1 MILSRCKVAA
11 LDQIACLVLIS
22 KVWLINTITCNKKFS
37 GGFCMLKR
45 YLLAPGPTPVPS
57 EVLLAMAA
65 PIIHHR
71 SPDFLPVLDSAKKGL
86 QWLYQTKNDV
96 LILSSTGTG
105 GMVGAVN
112 NFFNKE
118 DKVLVIN
125 GGKFGE
131 RWTKICQSYGL
142 DVEEITVEWG
152 YAVNPEEVEERLQ
165 KNRNIRGVF
174 AQASETS
181 TGVYHDIEALASVVK
196 KYPDTLFIVDAISA
210 LVAHDLKTDAWG
222 IDIMVGGSQKGVM
235 MPPGIAFVSVSDKA
249 WARAETSKIPKFY
262 FNFKKEREN
271 LAKNQTNFTS
281 PVTLIIGLNESLK
294 MLQAEGL
301 ENVFKRHEL
310 LANATRKAV
319 QAIGLKLYPKE
330 SPSNAVTAIMTPDGI
345 DGQAVYK
352 NLREKYGI
360 TAAGG
365 QDRARGK
372 IFRIA
377 HLGYADRF
385 DVITAIAGIEMVLKG
400 MGHPVTLGTGVAVAQ
415 ELLMV

>member
-1 MILSRCKVAA
+1 
-11 LDQIACLVLIS
+11 
-22 KVWLINTITCNKKFS
+22 
-37 GGFCMLKR
+37 MLKR
-45 YLLAPGPTPVPS
+45 YLLAPGPTPVPA
-57 EVLLAMAA
+57 EILLSMAA

-112 NFFNKE
+112 NFFNQGDE
-118 DKVLVIN
+118 VLVVN

-131 RWTKICQSYGL
+131 RWTKICQAYGL
-142 DVEEITVEWG
+142 KVEEIVVEWG
-152 YAVNPEEVEERLQ
+152 YAVKPAEVEERLK
-165 KNRNIRGVF
+165 KNKNLKGVF
-174 AQASETS
+174 VQATETS
-181 TGVYHDIEALASVVK
+181 TGVYHDIQTLSSIVR
-196 KYPDTLFIVDAISA
+196 KYEDTLFVVDAISA
-210 LVAHDLKTDAWG
+210 LVAHDLRTDEWG

-235 MPPGIAFVSVSDKA
+235 LPPGIAFVSVSEKA
-249 WARAETSKIPKFY
+249 WKKAETSKIPKFY

-281 PVTLIIGLNESLK
+281 PVTLIIGLNAGLK

-301 ENVFKRHEL
+301 ENVFKRHER
-310 LANATRKAV
+310 LAHATRKAV
-319 QAIGLKLYPKE
+319 QAIGLDLYPKE
-330 SPSNAVTAIMTPDGI
+330 SPANSVTAIMTPPGI

-360 TAAGG
+360 TTAGG
-365 QDRARGK
+365 QDKAKGK

-377 HLGYADRF
+377 HLGYSDRF
-385 DVITAIAGIEMVLKG
+385 DIITAIAGIEMVLKG
-400 MGHPVTLGTGVAVAQ
+400 MGYPVTLGTGVAVAQ
-415 ELLMV
+415 ALLMD

>member
-1 MILSRCKVAA
+1 
-11 LDQIACLVLIS
+11 
-22 KVWLINTITCNKKFS
+22 
-37 GGFCMLKR
+37 MLKR
-45 YLLAPGPTPVPS
+45 YLLAPGPTPVPPD
-57 EVLLAMAA
+57 VLLAMAA

-71 SPDFLPVLDSAKKGL
+71 SADFLPVLDAAKKGL
-86 QWLYQTKNDV
+86 QWLYQTRNDV
-96 LILSSTGTG
+96 LILCSTGTG
-105 GMVGAVN
+105 GMVGSVN
-112 NFFNKE
+112 NFFNKG

-131 RWTKICQSYGL
+131 RWTKICQAYGL
-142 DVEEITVEWG
+142 DVEEIVVEWG
-152 YAVNPEEVEERLQ
+152 YAVKPSLVEEKLK
-165 KNRNIRGVF
+165 KNRDIKGVF
-174 AQASETS
+174 VQASETS
-181 TGVYHDIEALASVVK
+181 TGVYHDIQALGSVVK
-196 KYPDTLFIVDAISA
+196 QFDDTLFIVDAISA
-210 LVAHDLKTDAWG
+210 LVAHDLKADAWA

-235 MPPGIAFVSVSDKA
+235 LPPGLAFVSVSEKA
-249 WARAETSKIPKFY
+249 WAKAETSTMPKFY

-301 ENVFKRHEL
+301 EKVFRRHEW

-319 QAIGLKLYPKE
+319 QAIGLELYPRE
-330 SPSNAVTAIMTPDGI
+330 SPSNAVTAIMAPQGI

-365 QDRARGK
+365 QDKAKGK

-400 MGHPVTLGTGVAVAQ
+400 MGHPVKLGAGVAAAQ
-415 ELLMV
+415 ELLMA

>member
-1 MILSRCKVAA
+1 
-11 LDQIACLVLIS
+11 
-22 KVWLINTITCNKKFS
+22 
-37 GGFCMLKR
+37 MLKR

-57 EVLLAMAA
+57 EVLLAMSA

-71 SPDFLPVLDSAKKGL
+71 SPDFLPVLDAAKKGL

-96 LILSSTGTG
+96 LILCSSGTG
-105 GMVGAVN
+105 GMVGSVN
-112 NFFNKE
+112 NFFSQG
-118 DKVLVIN
+118 DKVIVIN

-142 DVEEITVEWG
+142 KVDEIMVEWG
-152 YAVNPEEVEERLQ
+152 YAIKPEIVEKKL
-165 KNRNIRGVF
+165 KKDKDIKGVF
-174 AQASETS
+174 VQASETS
-181 TGVYHDIEALASVVK
+181 TGVYHEINALASIVK
-196 KYPDTLFIVDAISA
+196 KYKDTLLIVDAISA
-210 LVAHDLKTDAWG
+210 LVAHDLRTDEWE
-222 IDIMVGGSQKGVM
+222 IDIMVGGSQKGLM
-235 MPPGIAFVSVSDKA
+235 LPPGLAFVSVSEKA
-249 WARAETSKIPKFY
+249 WKKSETSKLPRFY

-294 MLQAEGL
+294 MLQKEGL
-301 ENVFKRHEL
+301 VNVFKRHER
-310 LANATRKAV
+310 LAHATRKAV
-319 QAIGLKLYPKE
+319 QALGLELYSKD
-330 SPSNAVTAIMTPDGI
+330 SPSNAVTAIMTPPGI

-377 HLGYADRF
+377 HLGYVDRF

-400 MGHPVTLGTGVAVAQ
+400 MGHPVKLGTGVAVAE
-415 ELLMV
+415 ELLIE

>member
-1 MILSRCKVAA
+1 
-11 LDQIACLVLIS
+11 
-22 KVWLINTITCNKKFS
+22 
-37 GGFCMLKR
+37 MLKR
-45 YLLAPGPTPVPS
+45 YLLAPGPTPVPA
-57 EVLLAMAA
+57 EILLSMAA

-112 NFFNKE
+112 NFFNQGDE
-118 DKVLVIN
+118 VLVVN

-131 RWTKICQSYGL
+131 RWTKICQAYGL
-142 DVEEITVEWG
+142 KVEEIVVEWG
-152 YAVNPEEVEERLQ
+152 YAVKPAEVEERLK
-165 KNRNIRGVF
+165 KNKNLKGVF
-174 AQASETS
+174 VQATETS
-181 TGVYHDIEALASVVK
+181 TGVYHDIQTLSSIVR
-196 KYPDTLFIVDAISA
+196 KYEDTLFVVDAISA
-210 LVAHDLKTDAWG
+210 LVAHDLRTDEWG

-235 MPPGIAFVSVSDKA
+235 LPPGIAFVSVSEKA
-249 WARAETSKIPKFY
+249 WKKAETSKIPKFY

-281 PVTLIIGLNESLK
+281 PVTLIIGLNAGLK

-301 ENVFKRHEL
+301 ENVFKRHER
-310 LANATRKAV
+310 LAHATRKAV
-319 QAIGLKLYPKE
+319 QAIGLDLYPKE
-330 SPSNAVTAIMTPDGI
+330 SPANSVTAIMTPPGI

-365 QDRARGK
+365 QDKAKGK

-377 HLGYADRF
+377 HLGYSDRF
-385 DVITAIAGIEMVLKG
+385 DIITAIAGIEMVLKG
-400 MGHPVTLGTGVAVAQ
+400 MGYPVTLGTGVAVAQ
-415 ELLMV
+415 ALLMD

>member
-1 MILSRCKVAA
+1 
-11 LDQIACLVLIS
+11 
-22 KVWLINTITCNKKFS
+22 
-37 GGFCMLKR
+37 MLKR

-57 EVLLAMAA
+57 EVLLAMSA

-71 SPDFLPVLDSAKKGL
+71 SPDFLPVLDAAKKGL

-96 LILSSTGTG
+96 LILCSSGTG
-105 GMVGAVN
+105 GMVGSVN
-112 NFFNKE
+112 NFFSQG
-118 DKVLVIN
+118 DKVIVIN

-142 DVEEITVEWG
+142 KVDEIMVEWG
-152 YAVNPEEVEERLQ
+152 YAIKPEIVEEKL
-165 KNRNIRGVF
+165 KKDKDIKGVF
-174 AQASETS
+174 VQASETS
-181 TGVYHDIEALASVVK
+181 TGVYHEIKALASIVK
-196 KYPDTLFIVDAISA
+196 KYEDTLLIVDAISA
-210 LVAHDLKTDAWG
+210 LVAHDLRTDEWE
-222 IDIMVGGSQKGVM
+222 IDIMVGGSQKGLM
-235 MPPGIAFVSVSDKA
+235 LPPGLAFVSVSEKA
-249 WARAETSKIPKFY
+249 WKKAETSKLPRFY

-271 LAKNQTNFTS
+271 LTKNQTNFTS

-294 MLQAEGL
+294 MLQKEGL
-301 ENVFKRHEL
+301 VNVFKRHER
-310 LANATRKAV
+310 LAHATRKAV
-319 QAIGLKLYPKE
+319 QALGLELYSKD
-330 SPSNAVTAIMTPDGI
+330 SPSNAVTAIMTPPGI

-377 HLGYADRF
+377 HLGYVDRF

-400 MGHPVTLGTGVAVAQ
+400 MGHPVKLGTGVAVAE
-415 ELLMV
+415 ELLIE

>member
-1 MILSRCKVAA
+1 
-11 LDQIACLVLIS
+11 
-22 KVWLINTITCNKKFS
+22 
-37 GGFCMLKR
+37 MLKR

-57 EVLLAMAA
+57 EVLLAMSA

-71 SPDFLPVLDSAKKGL
+71 SPDFLPVLDAAKKGL

-96 LILSSTGTG
+96 LILCSSGTG
-105 GMVGAVN
+105 GMVGSVN
-112 NFFNKE
+112 NFFSQG
-118 DKVLVIN
+118 DKVIVIN

-142 DVEEITVEWG
+142 KVDEIMVEWG
-152 YAVNPEEVEERLQ
+152 YAIKPEIVEKKL
-165 KNRNIRGVF
+165 KKDKDIKGVF
-174 AQASETS
+174 VQASETS
-181 TGVYHDIEALASVVK
+181 TGVYHEIKALASIVK
-196 KYPDTLFIVDAISA
+196 KYEDTLLIVDAISA
-210 LVAHDLKTDAWG
+210 LVAHDLRTDDWE
-222 IDIMVGGSQKGVM
+222 IDIMVGGSQKGLM
-235 MPPGIAFVSVSDKA
+235 LPPGLAFVSVSEKA
-249 WARAETSKIPKFY
+249 WKKAETSKLPRFY

-294 MLQAEGL
+294 MLQKEGL
-301 ENVFKRHEL
+301 VNVFKRHER
-310 LANATRKAV
+310 LAHATRKAV
-319 QAIGLKLYPKE
+319 QALGLELYSKD
-330 SPSNAVTAIMTPDGI
+330 SPSNAVTAIMTPPGI

-365 QDRARGK
+365 QDKARGK

-377 HLGYADRF
+377 HLGYVDKF

-400 MGHPVTLGTGVAVAQ
+400 MGHPVKLGTGVAVAE
-415 ELLMV
+415 ELLIE